1 MEPLLNLDGIRRQT
15 RSVPWN
21 ICLLGFVL
29 CMQVATFI
37 LLMVLVID
45 VAHIIPD
52 VKRVIHTVDTT
63 LTDVKVMLPEM
74 NGTLWDLNHVL
85 PGIKQTIY
93 YTEAICRHTSGCLG
107 YK

>member
-1 MEPLLNLDGIRRQT
+1 MEPLLNLNGIRRQT

-29 CMQVATFI
+29 SMQVATFI
-37 LLMVLVID
+37 LVLVLILSIAPI
-45 VAHIIPD
+45 VPD
-52 VKRVIHTVDTT
+52 LMRVIHIVDAT
-63 LTDVKVMLPEM
+63 LSDVQIMLPEM

-85 PGIKQTIY
+85 PGIRQTIY
-93 YTEAICRHTSGCLG
+93 YTEAICKHTSGCLG

>member
-1 MEPLLNLDGIRRQT
+1 MEPLLNLNGIRRQT

-29 CMQVATFI
+29 SMQVATFI
-37 LLMVLVID
+37 LVLVLILSIAPI
-45 VAHIIPD
+45 VPD
-52 VKRVIHTVDTT
+52 IMRVIHIVDAT
-63 LTDVKVMLPEM
+63 LSDVQIMLPEM

-85 PGIKQTIY
+85 PGIRQTIY
-93 YTEAICRHTSGCLG
+93 YTEAICKHTSGCLG